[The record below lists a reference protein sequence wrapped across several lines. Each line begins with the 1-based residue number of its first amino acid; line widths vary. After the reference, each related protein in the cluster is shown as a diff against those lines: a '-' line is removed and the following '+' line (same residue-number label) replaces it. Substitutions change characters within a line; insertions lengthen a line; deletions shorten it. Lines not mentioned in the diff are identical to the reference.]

1 MQKGRATIKDI
12 ANALNVSI
20 STVSRALGD
29 HPDVSEVTRKRVQEL
44 AETIHYSPNLQAKY
58 LRTHSS
64 GIVALI
70 LPEINMFFTPGVMN
84 GINQYIE
91 EKGYSLMVLLS
102 DNSYEKE
109 KKLVDYC
116 SRLAVDGVMV
126 SLSKETSDLSH
137 LEELSQSGMPI
148 ILLDRILNS
157 NVFPSISINGTE
169 AAYMASNYLLNNGHN
184 KISGIFGYSNLQI
197 TKLRILGFQKAF
209 EDRHIKSDPKAI
221 LKVEDM
227 KKFDSYMDKSG
238 IVENATAIFTMSD
251 ELLAKTYHYL
261 LKNNI
266 KVPEQISLISISDG
280 ELPYHLYPKIT
291 HILHSGYHI
300 GQTAATYLIQLIKGQ
315 EILVRD
321 YEAKTKLIELES
333 VKRIDNGGFPGQKSG
348 SMGKALSSSYTE

>member
-1 MQKGRATIKDI
+1 MQRGRATIKDI
-12 ANALNVSI
+12 AKALNISI
-20 STVSRALGD
+20 STVSRAMGD
-29 HPDVSEVTRKRVQEL
+29 HPDVSELTRNRVREL

-70 LPEINMFFTPGVMN
+70 LPEINMFFSPGLMN

-91 EKGYSLMVLLS
+91 EKGYSVMMLLS

-116 SRLAVDGVMV
+116 SKLAVDGVMV
-126 SLSKETSDLSH
+126 SLSKETSELSH

-157 NVFPSISINGTE
+157 TVFPSISINGTE
-169 AAYMASNYLLNNGHN
+169 AAYTASNHLLNNGHK
-184 KISGIFGYSNLQI
+184 KIAGIFGYSNLLI

-209 EDRHIKSDPKAI
+209 EDRHLKPNPEHI

-227 KKFDSYMDKSG
+227 EKFDAYMDKSG
-238 IVENATAIFTMSD
+238 IVENVTAIFTMSD

-261 LKNNI
+261 LRNNI
-266 KVPEQISLISISDG
+266 KMPEQVSLISISDG

-300 GQTAATYLIQLIKGQ
+300 GQAAATYLIQLIKEQ
-315 EILVRD
+315 EILIRD
-321 YEAKTKLIELES
+321 YEAKTKLIELDS
-333 VKRIDNGGFPGQKSG
+333 VSQLVLKK
-348 SMGKALSSSYTE
+348 